1 MTKED
6 YIRILKDRNEIR
18 PFRTR
23 LVEII
28 KEVLQEVGRI
38 AIPELIRI
46 ILDRHD
52 VKKYW
57 IRDAIYWLIIN
68 NGIDFV
74 YLRECFVKPVLE
86 IWLIEKPQLR
96 LVSEGQEQS
105 EQSEQ
110 PEQEETEHPDEQ
122 PAAFPVFLS
131 PSVRESAK
139 EQISR
144 LRCFLIA
151 DENNKKAQ
159 DSNMVISITESRQ
172 LTLTYQADSFESMET
187 FINLITHRSWRADEQ

>member
-28 KEVLQEVGRI
+28 KEVLQEIGRI

-86 IWLIEKPQLR
+86 IWLVEKPQLR
-96 LVSEGQEQS
+96 LVSEEK
-105 EQSEQ
+105 EEIKEEQ
-110 PEQEETEHPDEQ
+110 PEQIEEQ

-159 DSNMVISITESRQ
+159 DSSMVISITESRQ

>member
-38 AIPELIRI
+38 AIPELIKI

-86 IWLIEKPQLR
+86 IWLVEKPQLR
-96 LVSEGQEQS
+96 LVSEEKEEIKE

-110 PEQEETEHPDEQ
+110 PEEQ

-151 DENNKKAQ
+151 DENNKRAQ
-159 DSNMVISITESRQ
+159 DSSMVISITESRQ